1 MNEDKESEM
10 INYLKMSPKKRT
22 KGVNTKICL
31 FLKTLKPLIDYL
43 DEPTN
48 EELYNILYKLSENI
62 TYLEL
67 PKGSILKKIED
78 EESNFYI
85 LLKGKVAELTIKY
98 SKIFLTLKE
107 YLQHIIKLQILQEN
121 FLLQDIL
128 KRNKNIYNISFND
141 PITHCKDLKTFKYE
155 EYYHSLKKYIINNE
169 WFKNYDI
176 NDFIKLINF
185 KKKIKIAKTEKDINH
200 EPEYCFNIPEYIF
213 SKFITK
219 GYNINTLT
227 EPKHI
232 KELYT
237 YITIKRS
244 KIAVLDKYQ
253 IDNLDYYKGIH
264 IKQKDLLENIIKD
277 LFIFQG
283 IDINFIMNN
292 YSSFFEYKLI
302 KKGEI
307 IIKQDT
313 PHYGIFLIKNGTF
326 NVITNKTINEIE
338 GVIHCLKHSTD
349 NFRDYISKF
358 KSHINDNE
366 KKNKNNNIT
375 NSVSSSSEFIKMS
388 NQKKNFLISTV
399 DKNDIIGLSDFY
411 DFKTGNNL
419 FNVECISDE
428 AEIFFVP
435 NTIVNSLLNSYDII
449 NKKIALHVEQ
459 RANYYINNL
468 IRQKNK
474 FEKETG
480 ELIRQRISKTPNIR
494 TRIFSGLNNSK
505 NYKSVNLKLGLIN
518 KYRIKSAVNN
528 SLLNSNKKI
537 KDRMEQVSHNYLK
550 INDNLETNNNYN
562 LTVRNNNIN
571 TKILNITKYF
581 NKNNNTFRLKTSTG
595 KKFYNKIGN
604 DTKKLL
610 INRPIIIDNKK
621 IISYSYSKK
630 I

>member
-1 MNEDKESEM
+1 
-10 INYLKMSPKKRT
+10 
-22 KGVNTKICL
+22 
-31 FLKTLKPLIDYL
+31 
-43 DEPTN
+43 
-48 EELYNILYKLSENI
+48 
-62 TYLEL
+62 
-67 PKGSILKKIED
+67 
-78 EESNFYI
+78 
-85 LLKGKVAELTIKY
+85 
-98 SKIFLTLKE
+98 
-107 YLQHIIKLQILQEN
+107 
-121 FLLQDIL
+121 
-128 KRNKNIYNISFND
+128 
-141 PITHCKDLKTFKYE
+141 
-155 EYYHSLKKYIINNE
+155 
-169 WFKNYDI
+169 
-176 NDFIKLINF
+176 
-185 KKKIKIAKTEKDINH
+185 
-200 EPEYCFNIPEYIF
+200 
-213 SKFITK
+213 
-219 GYNINTLT
+219 
-227 EPKHI
+227 
-232 KELYT
+232 
-237 YITIKRS
+237 
-244 KIAVLDKYQ
+244 
-253 IDNLDYYKGIH
+253 
-264 IKQKDLLENIIKD
+264 
-277 LFIFQG
+277 
-283 IDINFIMNN
+283 MNN
-292 YSSFFEYKLI
+292 YSSFFEYKII

-366 KKNKNNNIT
+366 KKIKENNIT
-375 NSVSSSSEFIKMS
+375 NSISSSSEFIKMS

-480 ELIRQRISKTPNIR
+480 ELIRQKISKTPKIR

-505 NYKSVNLKLGLIN
+505 NYKNVNLKLGFIN
-518 KYRIKSAVNN
+518 KYRIKSAVDN
-528 SLLNSNKKI
+528 SLLKNNKKL
-537 KDRMEQVSHNYLK
+537 KDRMEQVSHNYLNS
-550 INDNLETNNNYN
+550 NDNLETHNNYN
-562 LTVRNNNIN
+562 LTLRNNNIN
-571 TKILNITKYF
+571 KKMLNITKFF

-595 KKFYNKIGN
+595 KNFFNKIGN
-604 DTKKLL
+604 DTRKIL
-610 INRPIIIDNKK
+610 INHPIINDNKK

>member
-1 MNEDKESEM
+1 MNEEKENEI
-10 INYLKMSPKKRT
+10 INYIKIQPKIRT
-22 KGVNTKICL
+22 KVVNTKIFL
-31 FLKTLKPLIDYL
+31 LLKTLKPLIDYL
-43 DEPTN
+43 DEPIN
-48 EELYNILYKLSENI
+48 EELDKILYKLSENI

-67 PKGSILKKIED
+67 PKGSKLKKLED

-98 SKIFLTLKE
+98 TKIFLTLKE
-107 YLQHIIKLQILQEN
+107 YLQHLIKLQILEEN
-121 FLLQDIL
+121 FLLKEIL
-128 KRNKNIYNISFND
+128 KRNNNIYNIQFDD
-141 PITHCKDLKTFKYE
+141 PITHCKNLKTFKYE

-169 WFKNYDI
+169 WFKYYDI
-176 NDFIKLINF
+176 NDFIKLINI
-185 KKKIKIAKTEKDINH
+185 KKKIKIVKTEKDINH
-200 EPEYCFNIPEYIF
+200 ESEYCFHIPEYIF

-244 KIAVLDKYQ
+244 KIAILDKYK

-264 IKQKDLLENIIKD
+264 IKQRDLLENIIKD

-292 YSSFFEYKLI
+292 FSSFFEYKLI
-302 KKGEI
+302 KKGEF

-349 NFRDYISKF
+349 DFRTHISKL
-358 KSHINDNE
+358 KSNNNNDNE
-366 KKNKNNNIT
+366 KKIKINNIT
-375 NSVSSSSEFIKMS
+375 NPVLSSSEFIKMS
-388 NQKKNFLISTV
+388 NQKKNFLISTIE
-399 DKNDIIGLSDFY
+399 KNDIIGLSDFY

-435 NTIVNSLLNSYDII
+435 NTIFFSLLNSYDII
-449 NKKIALHVEQ
+449 NKKIALYVEQ

-480 ELIRQRISKTPNIR
+480 ELLRKRISKTPIIR
-494 TRIFSGLNNSK
+494 TRIFSGLNKNK
-505 NYKSVNLKLGLIN
+505 NYKSFNLKFGN

-528 SLLNSNKKI
+528 DLFNRNNKI
-537 KDRMEQVSHNYLK
+537 KERMEQVSKNYLLS
-550 INDNLETNNNYN
+550 NDNLDINNNYN
-562 LTVRNNNIN
+562 LTDRNNNIN
-571 TKILNITKYF
+571 KKLLSFTGFF

-595 KKFYNKIGN
+595 RNFYNKIVN
-604 DTKKLL
+604 DNKKILF
-610 INRPIIIDNKK
+610 NHPIIKDNKK
-621 IISYSYSKK
+621 IISYSYSKN